1 MSTNW
6 AGDAGTTNWVGTNL
20 GKRIDL
26 SYPLADQ
33 IDIMDIAVGLGNQCR
48 FTGQIRH
55 HYSVAEHCIHVAAL
69 VPQEYKLAA
78 LLHDAQEAYIADLST
93 PMKAEV
99 GRVYRDVEDRIV
111 RALDEAFG
119 MNGMLIDLPKCIKD
133 ADRIMLLTER
143 DYLVEKR
150 IHWGEEFESTVRHP
164 SFTPLFIDNP
174 AAARSAYL
182 AEFDRLRGKVT
193 AGMEHA

>member
-1 MSTNW
+1 MNKAQTWS
-6 AGDAGTTNWVGTNL
+6 GEGTTNWVGTNL

-26 SYPLADQ
+26 SYPLAEQ

-55 HYSVAEHCIHVAAL
+55 HYSVAEHCIHVASL
-69 VPQEYKLAA
+69 VPDKYKLAA

-111 RALDEAFG
+111 RALDEAFDMG
-119 MNGMLIDLPKCIKD
+119 GMLIDLPACIKD

-143 DYLVEKR
+143 DALVEQR
-150 IHWGEEFESTVRHP
+150 IWWGEAFESTVRHP
-164 SFTPLFIDNP
+164 AFMPMHLDDP
-174 AAARSAYL
+174 AGARVSYL
-182 AEFDRLRGKVT
+182 AEFDRLNALRKGG
-193 AGMEHA
+193 A